1 MNSKESVDGLQ
12 VETEISEKVLKSEHQ
27 KSLEQFLQSP
37 IKKILLIMDFI
48 LYKMSPFELLPAIHE
63 CPAKGRLVRPI
74 YSLMFLR
81 NLKSS
86 HP

>member
-37 IKKILLIMDFI
+37 IEKI
-48 LYKMSPFELLPAIHE
+48 H
-63 CPAKGRLVRPI
+63 
-74 YSLMFLR
+74 
-81 NLKSS
+81 
-86 HP
+86 H

>member
-48 LYKMSPFELLPAIHE
+48 LYKMTPIESLLASL
-63 CPAKGRLVRPI
+63 KGRQKVDP
-74 YSLMFLR
+74 
-81 NLKSS
+81 
-86 HP
+86 